1 MLVLPSLDT
10 YNFQGEA
17 QPFPKPNERSSS
29 VHLRLKKLISM
40 WVLFKKLNGIL
51 LEC

>member
-1 MLVLPSLDT
+1 MMVLPSLDT

-17 QPFPKPNERSSS
+17 QPFPKQNESSSS
-29 VHLRLKKLISM
+29 VHLRLKKLIST
-40 WVLFKKLNGIL
+40 WVLFKQLNGTL